1 MILKRKKGFSLL
13 NVVLIICLTSIV
25 SALTTGVIVTNEYKN
40 NTGLSYEDLVE
51 DESLQ
56 KFIEVYS
63 MIMSD
68 YYEKID
74 SEQMLNHAMESMF
87 EYLGDSYTTYMDQEE
102 KDALNDR
109 LTSNYRGI
117 GVEIRDREIVSVLKD
132 TPAEKAGLQAGDVF
146 VEIDGVDVTEYDQN
160 KIALTIRENKN
171 SSVKIKVLRNEEKL
185 DFEIKLEN
193 LVENMVTSH
202 MIENTSIGYI
212 GFTVFSDKIGEQFK
226 SAVES
231 LETNGMK
238 SLIIDLRGNTGG
250 YLEGAEKIANIF
262 LEKNKIIYSLENKK
276 EKVTTYDT
284 TDEKRDYKIVVIM
297 NSQSA
302 SAAEVLA
309 AALKDSYGATIV
321 GSVSYGKGKVQQTMN
336 LDDGGLAKYT
346 TAKWLRPNGSCVD
359 NEGIQ
364 PDYQVEIEY
373 IVNEE
378 NEVTSSID
386 HQYNKA
392 LELLSTN

>member
-1 MILKRKKGFSLL
+1 
-13 NVVLIICLTSIV
+13 
-25 SALTTGVIVTNEYKN
+25 
-40 NTGLSYEDLVE
+40 
-51 DESLQ
+51 
-56 KFIEVYS
+56 
-63 MIMSD
+63 
-68 YYEKID
+68 
-74 SEQMLNHAMESMF
+74 
-87 EYLGDSYTTYMDQEE
+87 
-102 KDALNDR
+102 
-109 LTSNYRGI
+109 
-117 GVEIRDREIVSVLKD
+117 
-132 TPAEKAGLQAGDVF
+132 
-146 VEIDGVDVTEYDQN
+146 
-160 KIALTIRENKN
+160 
-171 SSVKIKVLRNEEKL
+171 
-185 DFEIKLEN
+185 
-193 LVENMVTSH
+193 MVTSH

>member
-1 MILKRKKGFSLL
+1 M
-13 NVVLIICLTSIV
+13 
-25 SALTTGVIVTNEYKN
+25 TNEYKN